1 MSRLAA
7 PPRVARAALATLAG
21 LAALAV
27 VACSGP
33 KRPPQADAAPA
44 PATQAA
50 ASQPAPTTAREVT
63 GTVEVRRAQG
73 WVPLKAG
80 EQLGKDDAIRTA
92 PGSVATVAVGD
103 DIEFQVQ
110 ASSEVTLRDLTAT
123 ASRVRLERGR
133 VGASVTGKVVLRVE
147 SAHSTAVAEARRGKF
162 AVYTDGKGL
171 VAVAATAGEV
181 RLSSSGGDALLAAGE
196 QGRVVGDGAPTRE
209 PVPASVYLKVRWPE
223 PAPGEKV
230 LVVRGAAEVGAVVD
244 VNGTPAPVGAD
255 GTFTASV
262 PAGGARTKLHVT
274 AVDLGGRS
282 AHASATVGA
291 VSRPPSVKV
300 EKPEWK

>member
-1 MSRLAA
+1 MRRTRS
-7 PPRVARAALATLAG
+7 
-21 LAALAV
+21 LAALALAAV
-27 VACSGP
+27 AAGACSGP
-33 KRPPQADAAPA
+33 KRPPQVDAAPA

-50 ASQPAPTTAREVT
+50 PASQPAPTTAREVT
-63 GTVEVRRAQG
+63 GAVEVRRGQT

-80 EQLGKDDAIRTA
+80 ERLEKDDAIRTMA
-92 PGSVATVAVGD
+92 GAVATVAVGD

-133 VGASVTGKVVLRVE
+133 VGASVAGKVVLRVE

-209 PVPASVYLKVRWPE
+209 PVPASVYLKVRWPD
-223 PAPGEKV
+223 PAPGEKT
-230 LVVRGAAEVGAVVD
+230 LVVRGAAEVGATVD
-244 VNGTPAPVGAD
+244 VNGTAAPVGAD

-262 PAGGARTKLHVT
+262 PAAGARTRLNVT

-282 AHASATVGA
+282 ASASATVGA
-291 VSRPPSVKV
+291 VRRPPSVKV
-300 EKPEWK
+300 EKPVWK

>member
-1 MSRLAA
+1 MSRLPFAA
-7 PPRVARAALATLAG
+7 
-21 LAALAV
+21 AALAV
-27 VACSGP
+27 LAAGCGG
-33 KRPPQADAAPA
+33 KRPLPAVDAAPA
-44 PATQAA
+44 G
-50 ASQPAPTTAREVT
+50 SQPVAVAPPAATLAKEVT
-63 GTVEVRRAQG
+63 GSVEVRRGQS

-80 EQLGKDDAIRTA
+80 ERLEKDDAVRTA
-92 PGSVATVAVGD
+92 ASAVVTVAVGD
-103 DIEFQVQ
+103 DVEFQVQ
-110 ASSEVTLRDLTAT
+110 ASSEVTLRELTAT

-162 AVYTDGKGL
+162 AVFTDGKGL

-196 QGRVVGDGAPTRE
+196 QGRVVGDGAPSRE
-209 PVPASVYLKVRWPE
+209 PVPASVYLKVKWPE
-223 PAPGEKV
+223 PPPGAKV
-230 LVVRGAAEVGAVVD
+230 LVVRGAADIGATVD
-244 VNGTPAPVGAD
+244 INGAPATVGAD

-262 PAGGARTKLHVT
+262 PAAGPRTKLNVT

-282 AHASATVGA
+282 ARASATVGA
-291 VSRPPSVKV
+291 VPRPPTVKV